1 VGLVCGSHPGAQP
14 LVEQDVFGV
23 EGFELRILSGADF
36 LRHEVVGAQ
45 VEGQADDAD
54 AAGPQAHHRHEEH
67 EEVKPALV
75 GEGDPEDLAPETV
88 GGHHRVGLFF
98 LGGLESPEGVGLL
111 AIFKKGVFHCC
122 AMDGTKESTAENAG
136 HAHHVE
142 GVEGPVV
149 KALQEEQEAENGC
162 HPEGRSKEPAALTQG
177 VHQEDTDEH
186 RDGPG
191 EGDGVIGTDAH
202 QASNFKLA
210 KHEADQSES
219 TMESHEGPQATQLAP
234 AHEIPL
240 GFWAPEEKKAV
251 THRISRSADGG
262 GDEIATFQV
271 GAGYAVGV
279 PGSDEGGSGEPTAKC
294 QVGTGEEQQTRPP
307 HENEAVA
314 LKPVVED
321 VKPSPSCWRASYSDR
336 HGKKA
341 WVQQVGNLL
350 GCVLPGDGNNVPVAP
365 GKVYMP

>member
-1 VGLVCGSHPGAQP
+1 
-14 LVEQDVFGV
+14 
-23 EGFELRILSGADF
+23 
-36 LRHEVVGAQ
+36 
-45 VEGQADDAD
+45 
-54 AAGPQAHHRHEEH
+54 
-67 EEVKPALV
+67 
-75 GEGDPEDLAPETV
+75 
-88 GGHHRVGLFF
+88 
-98 LGGLESPEGVGLL
+98 
-111 AIFKKGVFHCC
+111 
-122 AMDGTKESTAENAG
+122 
-136 HAHHVE
+136 
-142 GVEGPVV
+142 
-149 KALQEEQEAENGC
+149 
-162 HPEGRSKEPAALTQG
+162 
-177 VHQEDTDEH
+177 
-186 RDGPG
+186 
-191 EGDGVIGTDAH
+191 
-202 QASNFKLA
+202 
-210 KHEADQSES
+210 
-219 TMESHEGPQATQLAP
+219 
-234 AHEIPL
+234 L